1 MIINPTLFLG
11 QHLLCEPSA
20 AQAFLM
26 RLAAL
31 SEPANSALL
40 AALLNEAKPPQVEVV
55 GKVAI
60 VPLRGMIGTN
70 LGPMERASGMADL
83 VDFSANL
90 RAAQANPA
98 VSRILLDVDSPGG
111 YTRGVEEAA
120 NLVRNSKKP
129 VEAFGSSI
137 HSAAYWIASAA
148 RKVTGMRSGSYGSIG
163 TVAIA
168 TDISEALAKQGV
180 KVHRIASGIYKGA
193 FMPGAE
199 ITPEHLEMEKSR
211 IVENADT
218 FKKAVLQ
225 TRSTVADDS
234 MEGQWFYG
242 KEAAKRGLITGIA
255 EGREEVLARLNA

>member
-11 QHLLCEPSA
+11 QHLMCEPSA

-31 SEPANSALL
+31 SEPANSGLL
-40 AALLNEAKPPQVEVV
+40 AALLAEAKAPTVQVE
-55 GKVAI
+55 GKTAI
-60 VPLRGMIGTN
+60 VPLRGMIGQD
-70 LGPMERASGMADL
+70 LGPMEKASGMADL
-83 VDFSANL
+83 NDFTANL
-90 RAAQANPA
+90 RAAQADKA
-98 VSRILLDVDSPGG
+98 VSKILLYVDSPGG

-120 NLVRNSKKP
+120 NLVRNSKKY
-129 VEAFGSSI
+129 VEAFGPSI

-148 RKVTGMRSGSYGSIG
+148 RKVTGQRSGSYGSIG

-193 FMPGAE
+193 FMPGTEVTAD
-199 ITPEHLEMEKSR
+199 HLAMEEAR
-211 IVENADT
+211 IIENADT
-218 FKKAVLQ
+218 FKKAVRQ
-225 TRSTVADDS
+225 TRSTVEADS

-242 KEAAKRGLITGIA
+242 REAAKRGLITGLA
-255 EGREEVLARLNA
+255 ESRDEVLARLNG